1 MIKNQNSIK
10 TIINCGIQEKS
21 IKDQLKF
28 KLDNFHRNVVDI
40 DTSRGS
46 LHTSYLNDSYD
57 YQ

>member
-1 MIKNQNSIK
+1 VIKNQNSIK

-40 DTSRGS
+40 DTSRES

>member
-1 MIKNQNSIK
+1 MK
-10 TIINCGIQEKS
+10 TIINCGIQEKN

-40 DTSRGS
+40 DTSRES

>member
-28 KLDNFHRNVVDI
+28 KLDHFHRNVVDI
-40 DTSRGS
+40 DNSRES